1 MLTGSALVDGVGY
14 LAAALTLSVFYMRTM
29 IPLRCLGI
37 AANCAFIIYGGL
49 AGVYPNLVL
58 HAILLPLNVIRL
70 REMLLLVRKV
80 KEANRSTL
88 SLEWLKPFMRA
99 RRCAAGDVLFKKGDD
114 GHTMYYTVSGRFR
127 IPEID
132 KMVGPGELVG
142 ELALIASDRRRT
154 RGFECIEDGELLLIT
169 YDEFTQLYFQNP
181 AFGFYFLKIVS
192 QRLFEDVSRL
202 QGMKPDHDALSRGK
216 PGVL

>member
-14 LAAALTLSVFYMRTM
+14 LAAALTLSVFYMKTM

-37 AANCAFIIYGGL
+37 AADCAFIIYGGF
-49 AGVYPNLVL
+49 ARVYPNLVL
-58 HAILLPLNVIRL
+58 HAILLPLNVSRL
-70 REMLLLVRKV
+70 REMVLLVRQV
-80 KEANRSTL
+80 KKASTSTL
-88 SLEWLKPFMRA
+88 SLEWLKPFMSE
-99 RRCAAGDVLFKKGDD
+99 RRCAAGDVLFKKGEE

-132 KMVGPGELVG
+132 KTVGPGELVG
-142 ELALIASDRRRT
+142 ELALIASDRKRT
-154 RGFECIEDGELLLIT
+154 RGFECIEDGKLLAIT
-169 YDEFTQLYFQNP
+169 YDQFTQLYFQNP

-202 QGMKPDHDALSRGK
+202 QAVKPDHDALSRGT